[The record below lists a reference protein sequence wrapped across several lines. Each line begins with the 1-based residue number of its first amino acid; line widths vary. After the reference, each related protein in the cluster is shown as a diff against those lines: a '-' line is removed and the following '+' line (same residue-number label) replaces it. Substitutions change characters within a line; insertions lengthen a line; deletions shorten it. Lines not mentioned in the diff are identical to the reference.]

1 MSQHKKIYIEKN
13 SHLKAFAAV
22 LILGVLMFLGTNA
35 QTTHA
40 QSEFYPPQL
49 TQTAVKGMVTEVVKE
64 QLIQNEYAKY
74 TYQELKIKLTQEPYL
89 NQEIIV
95 KINETPTS
103 NSTRYEVGDKLNL
116 LRVEDENSK
125 ISYYIT
131 DFDRTNAIVLIF
143 FAFII
148 CVLSVSRFWGLA
160 AVIGMV
166 YSFAIIFKLMLP
178 QILNGHDPLLIAIL
192 SAFLIAPASFY
203 LSHGI
208 NRKTTIALIS
218 TTIALI
224 ITGILS
230 IIAINMSKLTGFGSE
245 EAYFLQLAK
254 HGEINIK
261 GLLLAGIIIGTLG
274 ILDDVTVSQAS
285 IVTQLKHANKRLSQ
299 IELYKYAMRVGHDHI
314 TSTVNTLVLVYTGA
328 AMPLLLLF
336 INSEKS
342 FTEVMSLEIIA
353 DEIIRTLVGSIGL
366 ILAVPI
372 TTFLAVKFADEN
384 DTSAERHSH

>member
-148 CVLSVSRFWGLA
+148 CVLSVSRFWGL
-160 AVIGMV
+160 
-166 YSFAIIFKLMLP
+166 P
-178 QILNGHDPLLIAIL
+178 Q
-192 SAFLIAPASFY
+192 
-203 LSHGI
+203 
-208 NRKTTIALIS
+208 
-218 TTIALI
+218 
-224 ITGILS
+224 
-230 IIAINMSKLTGFGSE
+230 
-245 EAYFLQLAK
+245 
-254 HGEINIK
+254 
-261 GLLLAGIIIGTLG
+261 
-274 ILDDVTVSQAS
+274 
-285 IVTQLKHANKRLSQ
+285 
-299 IELYKYAMRVGHDHI
+299 
-314 TSTVNTLVLVYTGA
+314 
-328 AMPLLLLF
+328 
-336 INSEKS
+336 
-342 FTEVMSLEIIA
+342 
-353 DEIIRTLVGSIGL
+353 
-366 ILAVPI
+366 
-372 TTFLAVKFADEN
+372 
-384 DTSAERHSH
+384 